1 VRETSVRAM
10 KVLTV
15 NAGSSSLKLHVVR
28 DGEVL
33 ATGSGSLDTGD
44 GEIASLADQVG
55 GVDAVGHRFV
65 HGGAD
70 HVDPEPVTPA
80 LLEDLE
86 RLVPLAP
93 LHQPA
98 ALRGVEAAGRAVPGV
113 PAVACFDTAFHR
125 DLPAESATYA
135 VPQGWR
141 ERFGLRRFG
150 AHGLSFAHASRRA
163 VEMVPD
169 ARRVVVAHVG
179 SGASVCAVLD
189 GRSVDTTMGFT
200 PLEGVVMATRSGSVD
215 PGLLLW
221 LLEEGGL
228 TAREVHEGLD
238 RAGGLTALAGTGDH
252 RELEQRLPEP
262 RAALALDVQ
271 LRSVAAAVAAMTTSL
286 RGLDVLVLTGGVAQR
301 SSHFLHGLVDR
312 LPHLGVALDRSVDD
326 EVEADVDVSA
336 PWARA
341 RTLVLASREELEIAA
356 GAAAVVRAS

>member
-1 VRETSVRAM
+1 M

-28 DGEVL
+28 SGEVL
-33 ATGSGSLDTGD
+33 ATGSGSLDDGA
-44 GEIASLADQVG
+44 GEIASLAAEVG

-70 HVDPEPVTPA
+70 HVEPEPVTPA
-80 LLEDLE
+80 LVEELD
-86 RLVPLAP
+86 RLTPLAP

-98 ALRGVEAAGRAVPGV
+98 ALRGVAAASEALPGV
-113 PAVACFDTAFHR
+113 PGVACFDTAFHR
-125 DLPAESATYA
+125 DLPAEAATYA
-135 VPQGWR
+135 VPREWR
-141 ERFGLRRFG
+141 DRFGLRRFG
-150 AHGLSFAHASRRA
+150 AHGLSFAHAARRA
-163 VEMVPD
+163 SEMVPG

-200 PLEGVVMATRSGSVD
+200 PMEGVVMATRSGSVD

-228 TAREVHEGLD
+228 SPREVHEGLD

-252 RELEQRLPEP
+252 RELEQRLPD
-262 RAALALDVQ
+262 AQATLALDVQ

-301 SSHFLHGLVDR
+301 SSRFLHGLVER
-312 LPHLGVALDRSVDD
+312 LPHLGVGLDRSVDD
-326 EVEADVDVSA
+326 GVEPDVDVSA

-341 RTLVLASREELEIAA
+341 RTLVLAAREELEIAA

>member
-1 VRETSVRAM
+1 MR
-10 KVLTV
+10 VLTV
-15 NAGSSSLKLHVVR
+15 NAGSSSLKLHVVA

-33 ATGSGSLDTGD
+33 AAGDGSLDAGTD
-44 GEIASLADQVG
+44 EIASLADQVG

-65 HGGAD
+65 HGGAE
-70 HVDPEPVTPA
+70 HVEPEPVTHA
-80 LLEDLE
+80 LVTALEH
-86 RLVPLAP
+86 LVPLAP

-98 ALRGVEAAGRAVPGV
+98 ALRGVEAAGRALPGV

-125 DLPAESATYA
+125 DLPAAAATYA
-135 VPQGWR
+135 VPREWR

-150 AHGLSFAHASRRA
+150 AHGLSFAYASRRA
-163 VEMVPD
+163 LEMVPD

-200 PLEGVVMATRSGSVD
+200 PMEGVVMATRSGSVD

-221 LLEEGGL
+221 LLEHGGL
-228 TAREVHEGLD
+228 SSREVHEGLD
-238 RAGGLTALAGTGDH
+238 RAGGLTGLAGTGDH
-252 RELEQRLPEP
+252 RELEGRLPDEQ
-262 RAALALDVQ
+262 AALALDVQ

-301 SSHFLHGLVDR
+301 SSHFLHGLVER
-312 LPHLGVALDRSVDD
+312 LPHLGVGMDRSIDD
-326 EVEADVDVSA
+326 GVVPDVDVSA

-341 RTLVLASREELEIAA
+341 RTLVLAAREELEIAA
-356 GAAAVVRAS
+356 GTVAVVGRS